1 MEILQEARNVFNI
14 EINALEKIRDN
25 LDSVFIRIIDEIQQ
39 CDGKVLWIGMGKPGH
54 ISRKNA
60 ATMSSLGTSSFFL
73 HPAEALHGDL
83 GMISSNDITMIISY
97 SGESD
102 EVTRLLPNIKLI
114 GAKII
119 AITGNADSTLA
130 KASDI
135 VEVFPA
141 FNEACHMGLAPTSST
156 TAALVYG
163 DALAVVLSELSG
175 FSKVDFGKFHP
186 AGSLGKQILMKVS
199 DVMLESKETAVVDNK
214 ATLKQAIVEMSRR
227 GLSIVTAVHNGQIC
241 GILTDGD
248 LRRLLENNVDIYQ
261 KLFSDVMTM
270 KPTIISK
277 YAMAVDAL
285 NILRDNRYSAMPVVD
300 EKNMYQGIVTL
311 HSIVKAG
318 IV

>member
-39 CDGKVLWIGMGKPGH
+39 CNGKVLWIGMGKPGH

-141 FNEACHMGLAPTSST
+141 FDEACHMGLAPTSST